1 MRLVELLRHVNTRYR
16 LVLLV
21 LFIILVDV
29 LIKAE
34 KYDQIKI
41 AILNFH
47 EHLLLI
53 LLFLVLLL
61 LHYRDS
67 LFVEIVDAVKVD
79 LWQLRVVVGCAS
91 QVEEIFL
98 ELCRKLDLEYF
109 VQVAH
114 ELGRELGFKTSQM
127 ALPPAMTQ
135 TNLQMLPRKEELVHL
150 C

>member
-1 MRLVELLRHVNTRYR
+1 M
-16 LVLLV
+16 
-21 LFIILVDV
+21 DV
-29 LIKAE
+29 LIEAE

-47 EHLLLI
+47 EHLLLV

-67 LFVEIVDAVKVD
+67 LFVEIVDEVKGY
-79 LWQLRVVVGCAS
+79 LWLLSFVVGGTS
-91 QVEEIFL
+91 QVEEVFL
-98 ELCRKLDLEYF
+98 ELCRKLDLEYL

-114 ELGRELGFKTSQM
+114 ELWRELGFKTSQM

-135 TNLQMLPRKEELVHL
+135 TDLQMLPRKEELVHL